1 MAKADIGARLKGL
14 RRLPPADAGQDE
26 FYNGL
31 HSIAPG
37 AVLQPSPPVAP
48 IESEPEKAAPPTEAS
63 NVIPAVVNTSEL
75 AAETTGQGA
84 SVRQPRRT
92 QPISAPKLTGAK
104 NQVRVGIIVRP
115 DYASRIAKFG
125 EKAKSTPDE
134 VVRRLW
140 SESKRAILEA
150 LPQTA
155 KTMAVTPTQRG
166 TERGLYL
173 GTTITLESA
182 VLEAIAGE
190 HDPLGVHGHAKL
202 LKCAI
207 TPEFEKAI
215 DAELKKAGF

>member
-1 MAKADIGARLKGL
+1 MAKGDIGARLKGM
-14 RRLPPADAGQDE
+14 RRLPPADAGLDQ

-31 HSIAPG
+31 NSIAPG
-37 AVLQPSPPVAP
+37 AVLQPSHPLSPL
-48 IESEPEKAAPPTEAS
+48 ESEQEKADPAPEAS
-63 NVIPAVVNTSEL
+63 NVIPAVVNTSEES
-75 AAETTGQGA
+75 ADTTGQGA
-84 SVRQPRRT
+84 RVRQPRKP
-92 QPISAPKLTGAK
+92 QPISAPKSTGVK
-104 NQVRVGIIVRP
+104 NQVRVGIVVRP
-115 DYASRIAKFG
+115 DYAARIAKFG

-140 SESKRAILEA
+140 SESKRAILEV
-150 LPQTA
+150 LPLTA
-155 KTMAVTPTQRG
+155 KTMTVTPTQRG

-182 VLEAIAGE
+182 VLDAIAGE